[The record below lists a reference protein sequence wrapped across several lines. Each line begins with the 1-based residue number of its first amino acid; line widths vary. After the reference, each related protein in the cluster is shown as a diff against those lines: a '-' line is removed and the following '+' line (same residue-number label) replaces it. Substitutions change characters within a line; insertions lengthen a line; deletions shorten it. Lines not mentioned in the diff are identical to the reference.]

1 MDFLAGWSIRVA
13 LCALSPSYLRS
24 YNPRMISQLGTQARE
39 AGRLLAKQT
48 GEAKRDLLLA
58 MADEVERSASSI
70 LSANAGDM
78 EQARAEGVSAALLDR
93 LFLNEDR
100 VKGMAAGLRQ
110 VAHLPDPVGMIT
122 GGWTLANGIRLQRLR
137 VPLGVIA
144 VIYEARPNV
153 TADAAGLCVKS
164 GNAALLRGSS
174 YALGSNQ
181 AIGGALQAA
190 LNARGLPPEAI
201 QVIEDTSREGA
212 KELMQ
217 AKEWVDLLVPRGGP
231 GLIAA
236 IEAEATVPF
245 VIDGAGNCHV
255 YVDSAADLSKA
266 GPIVFNSK
274 VQRPGVCNAAESLVI
289 HEAVADSFLPDMARR
304 LLDAGVEL
312 RGDERARTLAA
323 EILPATEVD
332 WGTEY
337 HDLIMSV
344 RIVPDLDAA
353 IDHILSYGTG
363 HTEAIVTE
371 DISAVNRFTQ
381 EIDAAAV
388 IVNASTR
395 FTDGEQFGFGAEIG
409 ISTQKLHVRGPMGL
423 EALTSERYLLFGDG
437 QVR

>member
-1 MDFLAGWSIRVA
+1 
-13 LCALSPSYLRS
+13 
-24 YNPRMISQLGTQARE
+24 MINELGKQARA
-39 AGRLLAKQT
+39 AGRVLARLT
-48 GEAKRDLLLA
+48 GEAKRELLLS
-58 MADEVERSASSI
+58 MADEVQERVSPI
-70 LSANAGDM
+70 LSANTDDM
-78 EQARAEGVSAALLDR
+78 AQARSEGVSGALLDR
-93 LFLNEDR
+93 LLLTEDR
-100 VKGMAAGLRQ
+100 VGAMADGLRS

-122 GGWTLANGIRLQRLR
+122 GGWTLANGIRVQRVR

-174 YALGSNQ
+174 YALRSNT
-181 AIGGALQAA
+181 AIGEALKVA
-190 LNARGLPPEAI
+190 LVSHGLPAGAV
-201 QVIEDTSREGA
+201 QVMKDTSREGA
-212 KELMQ
+212 KDLMQ

-255 YVDSAADLSKA
+255 YVDAAADLNMA

-289 HEAVADSFLPDMARR
+289 HEAVAEDFLPGIARQ
-304 LLDAGVEL
+304 LIDAGVEL
-312 RGDERARTLAA
+312 RGDERACSLAA
-323 EILPATEVD
+323 ELVPATEDD

-337 HDLIMSV
+337 HDLIMSI

-353 IDHILSYGTG
+353 INHILMYGTG
-363 HTEAIVTE
+363 HTEAIVTG
-371 DISAVNRFTQ
+371 DVAAATRFTQ

-388 IVNASTR
+388 MVNASTR

-423 EALTSERYLLFGDG
+423 EALTSERYMLFGDG
-437 QVR
+437 QVRA

>member
-1 MDFLAGWSIRVA
+1 MINELGKRARSASRVLAR
-13 LCALSPSYLRS
+13 
-24 YNPRMISQLGTQARE
+24 
-39 AGRLLAKQT
+39 QT
-48 GEAKRDLLLA
+48 GETKRGLLLA
-58 MADEVERSASSI
+58 MADEVERRAAII
-70 LSANAGDM
+70 LSANSADM
-78 EQARAEGVSAALLDR
+78 EQARGEGVSGALLDR
-93 LFLNEDR
+93 LLLTENR
-100 VKGMAAGLRQ
+100 ISGMAAGLRS
-110 VAHLPDPVGMIT
+110 VANLPDPVGMIT
-122 GGWTLANGIRLQRLR
+122 GGWTLANGIRLQRVR

-174 YALGSNQ
+174 YSLRSNSS
-181 AIGGALQAA
+181 IGAALQAA
-190 LNARGLPPEAI
+190 LNLVGLPEQAVQI
-201 QVIEDTSREGA
+201 VEDTSRA
-212 KELMQ
+212 AVKELMQ
-217 AKEWVDLLVPRGGP
+217 AKDWVDLLVPRGGP

-236 IEAEATVPF
+236 IEAEATVPY

-255 YVDSAADLSKA
+255 YVDAAADLEKA

-289 HEAVADSFLPDMARR
+289 NEAVVDSFLPIIARL

-312 RGDERARTLAA
+312 RGDERACSLVDGM
-323 EILPATEVD
+323 LPATEDD

-337 HDLIMSV
+337 HDLIMAV
-344 RIVPDLDAA
+344 RVVPDLDAA

-371 DISAVNRFTQ
+371 DLTAATRFTK
-381 EIDAAAV
+381 EIDAAA
-388 IVNASTR
+388 IMVNASTR

-423 EALTSERYLLFGDG
+423 EALTSERYVLFGDG
-437 QVR
+437 QVRT

>member
-1 MDFLAGWSIRVA
+1 
-13 LCALSPSYLRS
+13 
-24 YNPRMISQLGTQARE
+24 MINEIGRE
-39 AGRLLAKQT
+39 ARAAGRVLARLT
-48 GEAKRDLLLA
+48 GETKRDLLLS
-58 MADEVERSASSI
+58 MADEVQQRASAI
-70 LSANAGDM
+70 LSANADDM
-78 EQARAEGVSAALLDR
+78 AQAQTEGVSDALLDR
-93 LFLNEDR
+93 LLLSEGR
-100 VKGMAAGLRQ
+100 VEAMAEGLRS
-110 VAHLPDPVGMIT
+110 VANLPDPVGMIT
-122 GGWTLANGIRLQRLR
+122 GGWTLVNGIRLQRLR

-174 YALGSNQ
+174 YALRSNT
-181 AIGGALQAA
+181 AIGEALGAA
-190 LNARGLPPEAI
+190 LVSQGLPTGAV
-201 QVIEDTSREGA
+201 QVLEDTSRDGA

-255 YVDSAADLSKA
+255 YVDAGADLSMA

-274 VQRPGVCNAAESLVI
+274 VQRPGVCNAAESLVV
-289 HEAVADSFLPDMARR
+289 HEAVAATFLPSIARR
-304 LLDAGVEL
+304 LIDAGVEL
-312 RGDERARTLAA
+312 RGDESACSLVAD
-323 EILPATEVD
+323 LVPATEDD

-337 HDLIMSV
+337 HDMIMSV
-344 RIVPDLDAA
+344 RIVPDLDTA
-353 IDHILSYGTG
+353 INHILTYGTG

-371 DISAVNRFTQ
+371 DVSAATRFTQ

-423 EALTSERYLLFGDG
+423 EALTSERYVLFGDG
-437 QVR
+437 QVRI

>member
-1 MDFLAGWSIRVA
+1 MM
-13 LCALSPSYLRS
+13 
-24 YNPRMISQLGTQARE
+24 NELGKRARA
-39 AGRLLAKQT
+39 AGRVLARQT
-48 GEAKRDLLLA
+48 GETKRDLLLA
-58 MADEVERSASSI
+58 MADEVERRSVSI
-70 LSANAGDM
+70 LSANSEDM
-78 EQARAEGVSAALLDR
+78 EQARHEGVSGALLDR
-93 LFLNEDR
+93 LLLNEDR
-100 VKGMAAGLRQ
+100 VRGVAAGLRS
-110 VAHLPDPVGMIT
+110 VAQLPDPVGMIT
-122 GGWTLANGIRLQRLR
+122 GGWTLANGIRLQRVR

-174 YALGSNQ
+174 YALRSNT
-181 AIGGALQAA
+181 AIGEALRAA
-190 LNARGLPPEAI
+190 LTSMDLPEHAVQI
-201 QVIEDTSREGA
+201 VEDTSRAGV

-217 AKEWVDLLVPRGGP
+217 AKEFVDLLVPRGGP

-236 IEAEATVPF
+236 IEAEATVPY

-255 YVDSAADLSKA
+255 YVDAAADLKKA

-274 VQRPGVCNAAESLVI
+274 VQRPGVCNAAESLMI
-289 HEAVADSFLPDMARR
+289 HEAVADTFLPNIARR
-304 LLDAGVEL
+304 LLEAGVEL
-312 RGDERARTLAA
+312 RGDERSCSLVAGMV
-323 EILPATEVD
+323 PATEED
-332 WGTEY
+332 WSTEY

-344 RIVPDLDAA
+344 RVVPDLDAA
-353 IDHILSYGTG
+353 INHILTHGTG

-371 DISAVNRFTQ
+371 DVFAATRFTQ

-423 EALTSERYLLFGDG
+423 EALTSERYVLFGDG
-437 QVR
+437 QVRE

>member
-1 MDFLAGWSIRVA
+1 
-13 LCALSPSYLRS
+13 
-24 YNPRMISQLGTQARE
+24 MINEIGRE
-39 AGRLLAKQT
+39 ARAAGRVLARLT
-48 GEAKRDLLLA
+48 GETKRDLLLS
-58 MADEVERSASSI
+58 MADEVQQRASAI
-70 LSANAGDM
+70 LSANADDM
-78 EQARAEGVSAALLDR
+78 AQAQTEGVSDALLDR
-93 LFLNEDR
+93 LLLSEGR
-100 VKGMAAGLRQ
+100 VEAMAEGLRS
-110 VAHLPDPVGMIT
+110 VANLPDPVGMIT
-122 GGWTLANGIRLQRLR
+122 GGWTLVNGIRLQRLR

-174 YALGSNQ
+174 YALRSNT
-181 AIGGALQAA
+181 AIGEALGAA
-190 LNARGLPPEAI
+190 LVSQGLPTGAV
-201 QVIEDTSREGA
+201 QVLEDTSRDGA

-255 YVDSAADLSKA
+255 YVDASADLSMA

-274 VQRPGVCNAAESLVI
+274 VQRPGVCNAAESLVV
-289 HEAVADSFLPDMARR
+289 HEAVAATFLPSIARR
-304 LLDAGVEL
+304 LIDAGVEL
-312 RGDERARTLAA
+312 RGDESACSLVAD
-323 EILPATEVD
+323 LVPATEDD

-337 HDLIMSV
+337 HDMIMSV
-344 RIVPDLDAA
+344 RIVPDLDTA
-353 IDHILSYGTG
+353 INHILTYGTG

-371 DISAVNRFTQ
+371 DVSAATRFTQ

-423 EALTSERYLLFGDG
+423 EALTSERYVLFGDG
-437 QVR
+437 QVRI

>member
-1 MDFLAGWSIRVA
+1 MIEELGRNAQAAGRALAG
-13 LCALSPSYLRS
+13 L
-24 YNPRMISQLGTQARE
+24 
-39 AGRLLAKQT
+39 T
-48 GEAKRDLLLA
+48 GEKRRELLLA
-58 MADEVERSASSI
+58 MADEVQQLAPAI
-70 LSANAGDM
+70 LSANADDM
-78 EQARAEGVSAALLDR
+78 KQARDEGVSGALLDR
-93 LFLNEDR
+93 LLLTEDR
-100 VKGMAAGLRQ
+100 VRAMADGLRS

-122 GGWTLANGIRLQRLR
+122 GGWTLPNGIRLQRVR

-153 TADAAGLCVKS
+153 TADAAGLCLKS

-174 YALGSNQ
+174 YALRSNT
-181 AIGGALQAA
+181 AIGDALKTALISQGVPAGAV
-190 LNARGLPPEAI
+190 
-201 QVIEDTSREGA
+201 QVMEDTSRAGA
-212 KELMQ
+212 KQLMQ

-255 YVDSAADLSKA
+255 YVDAAADLSMA

-274 VQRPGVCNAAESLVI
+274 VHRPGVCNAAESLVV
-289 HEAVADSFLPDMARR
+289 HEAVAEEFLPGIARR
-304 LLDAGVEL
+304 LSDAGVEL
-312 RGDERARTLAA
+312 RGDERACALAA
-323 EILPATEVD
+323 QLVPATDED

-344 RIVPDLDAA
+344 RVVPDLDAA
-353 IDHILSYGTG
+353 IDHIITYGTG
-363 HTEAIVTE
+363 HTEAIVTN
-371 DISAVNRFTQ
+371 DASAATRFTR

-388 IVNASTR
+388 MVNASTR

-423 EALTSERYLLFGDG
+423 EALTSERYILFGDG
-437 QVR
+437 QVRQ

>member
-1 MDFLAGWSIRVA
+1 
-13 LCALSPSYLRS
+13 
-24 YNPRMISQLGTQARE
+24 
-39 AGRLLAKQT
+39 
-48 GEAKRDLLLA
+48 
-58 MADEVERSASSI
+58 MADEVERRAAII
-70 LSANAGDM
+70 LSANSADM
-78 EQARAEGVSAALLDR
+78 EQARGEGVSGALLDR
-93 LFLNEDR
+93 LLLTEDR
-100 VKGMAAGLRQ
+100 IGGMAAGLKS
-110 VAHLPDPVGMIT
+110 VANLPDPVGMIT
-122 GGWTLANGIRLQRLR
+122 GGWTLANGIRLQRVR

-174 YALGSNQ
+174 YSLRSNSS
-181 AIGGALQAA
+181 IGGALQAA
-190 LNARGLPPEAI
+190 LNQVGLPEQAVQI
-201 QVIEDTSREGA
+201 VEDTSRAGA

-217 AKEWVDLLVPRGGP
+217 AKDWVDLLVPRGGP

-236 IEAEATVPF
+236 IEAEATVPY

-255 YVDSAADLSKA
+255 YVDAAADLEKA

-289 HEAVADSFLPDMARR
+289 NEAVVDLFLPMIARQ

-312 RGDERARTLAA
+312 RGDERACSLVDAM
-323 EILPATEVD
+323 LPATEDD

-337 HDLIMSV
+337 HDLIMAV
-344 RIVPDLDAA
+344 RVVPDLDAA
-353 IDHILSYGTG
+353 ISHIIAYGTG

-371 DISAVNRFTQ
+371 DITAATRFAR
-381 EIDAAAV
+381 EIDAAA
-388 IVNASTR
+388 IMVNASTR

-423 EALTSERYLLFGDG
+423 EALTSERYVLFGDG
-437 QVR
+437 QVRT